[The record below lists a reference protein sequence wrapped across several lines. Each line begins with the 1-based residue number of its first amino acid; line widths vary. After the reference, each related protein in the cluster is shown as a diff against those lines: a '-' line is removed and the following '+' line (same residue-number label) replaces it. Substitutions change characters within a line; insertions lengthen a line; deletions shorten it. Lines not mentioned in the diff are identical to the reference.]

1 MPRVGLTGEDV
12 VASAAGLADEMGYA
26 SVTMGVLADRLG
38 VRPPSLYKHVGGL
51 ADLQH
56 RIATLAM
63 TELGEVIRDAV
74 QGQAGLDAL
83 TALLRAIRSYV
94 TAHAGRYLATI
105 GAEVH
110 GPDDPLVV
118 AGTRL
123 LDSIAAVLRGY
134 GIGDDEMVHAIRAIR
149 VTMHGFATLE
159 ASRGFQWDADPDQSF
174 EWLIRFVDRGLREQE
189 LTGPARAAQA
199 PAVSTP
205 PRAPRPATS
214 ECQAGIQPGGA
225 DRARGRRP
233 VAGPPRV
240 TGGPARWTRISMLT

>member
-1 MPRVGLTGEDV
+1 MPRAGLTGEDV

-26 SVTMGVLADRLG
+26 GITMGVLADRLG

-51 ADLQH
+51 ADVQH

-63 TELGEVIRDAV
+63 TELGEVICDAV

-83 TALLRAIRSYV
+83 TALLRAVRGYV

-105 GAEVH
+105 GAEVY
-110 GPDDPLVV
+110 GPDDPLVI

-123 LDSIAAVLRGY
+123 LNSIAAVLRGY

-159 ASRGFQWDADPDQSF
+159 ASHGFQWDADPDQSF
-174 EWLIRFVDRGLREQE
+174 EWLIRFVDRGLRK
-189 LTGPARAAQA
+189 P
-199 PAVSTP
+199 S
-205 PRAPRPATS
+205 
-214 ECQAGIQPGGA
+214 
-225 DRARGRRP
+225 
-233 VAGPPRV
+233 
-240 TGGPARWTRISMLT
+240 

>member
-1 MPRVGLTGEDV
+1 MRVPRAGLTGEDV
-12 VASAAGLADEMGYA
+12 VTCAAGLADEMGYA

-83 TALLRAIRSYV
+83 TALLRAVRSYV

-110 GPDDPLVV
+110 RPDDPLVM

-123 LDSIAAVLRGY
+123 LNSIAAVLRGY

-159 ASRGFQWDADPDQSF
+159 ASGGFQWDADPDQSF
-174 EWLIRFVDRGLREQE
+174 EWLIRFVDRGLRERSGPGHE
-189 LTGPARAAQA
+189 DRLTGPAVMKTA
-199 PAVSTP
+199 
-205 PRAPRPATS
+205 
-214 ECQAGIQPGGA
+214 
-225 DRARGRRP
+225 
-233 VAGPPRV
+233 
-240 TGGPARWTRISMLT
+240 